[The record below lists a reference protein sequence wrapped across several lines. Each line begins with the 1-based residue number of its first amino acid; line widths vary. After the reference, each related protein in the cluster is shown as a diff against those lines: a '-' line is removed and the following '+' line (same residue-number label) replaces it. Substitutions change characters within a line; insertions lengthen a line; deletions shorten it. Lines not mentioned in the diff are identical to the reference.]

1 MSFSLT
7 ETEQNRIDNAAL
19 LGYNLDAIGHKDLI
33 LITTLSVIYSLNL
46 LSVIFMLY
54 NRHYPPIKSK
64 SPILMAFAQLSCVF
78 WFIGDIQINGHVHL
92 ANNTILT
99 NCKGIGIWVRVLLG
113 VCTVSS
119 LIALRSYGLYRV
131 FRQNRPYRGWGLYMP
146 FFVYCVCTLVY
157 GIIAQVL
164 SPSVTVEYIQSL
176 DICYCPTPFRAAL
189 YGYIWVTWMFVALVN
204 WKIRNIKSSFNESR
218 EMAFSCFVVFVI
230 LTFSTALHLSKPTY
244 VFSQK
249 FRILST
255 AMDHIGTNLVWWAI
269 MGVPLGNCLFNRRR
283 YLDKWAVKL
292 REDGLQNEYDLSDT
306 LCELQRSFESQ
317 DDMFFANDRTIMMPG
332 MRGTTVGAVGGG
344 VSRMVSIKK
353 HGGMFAPNRISVRP
367 PSAVFPRRIHQQQQV
382 VEARVGGERLGV
394 DLGDPFDIPPSLPA
408 TAVNSPQ
415 FEEYLNDP
423 FNIPRKS
430 VQS

>member
-1 MSFSLT
+1 
-7 ETEQNRIDNAAL
+7 
-19 LGYNLDAIGHKDLI
+19 
-33 LITTLSVIYSLNL
+33 
-46 LSVIFMLY
+46 
-54 NRHYPPIKSK
+54 
-64 SPILMAFAQLSCVF
+64 MAFAQLSCVF

-92 ANNTILT
+92 ASNAILT

-146 FFVYCVCTLVY
+146 FFIYCVCTLVY

-230 LTFSTALHLSKPTY
+230 LTFSTALHLSKPT
-244 VFSQK
+244 
-249 FRILST
+249 
-255 AMDHIGTNLVWWAI
+255 DELVWWAI

-317 DDMFFANDRTIMMPG
+317 DDMFFANDRTIMMP
-332 MRGTTVGAVGGG
+332 VGGG

-367 PSAVFPRRIHQQQQV
+367 PSAVFPRRIQQQQQHQQQV
-382 VEARVGGERLGV
+382 VEARVAANV
-394 DLGDPFDIPPSLPA
+394 WAWI
-408 TAVNSPQ
+408 
-415 FEEYLNDP
+415 
-423 FNIPRKS
+423 
-430 VQS
+430 